1 MTTLSLPDAPVDRWL
16 EAARERRSR
25 RSFDG
30 SRVGEELLAALQESC
45 ERVRPAP
52 GARAVLAPS
61 VSEDLFRGIVG
72 SYGRITGASSAL
84 LFVGSADS
92 RQALPA
98 VGYTGEAIILEATAL
113 GLGTCWV
120 GGMFDGGLARTTA
133 GVADGEKVFSVSPVG
148 QPMQKVSNTERL
160 VYGMRRPK
168 PRRPVEHIAPDL
180 HDRGWPTWARP
191 GVESARIAPSASNRQ
206 PWRFR
211 AEGGAIVISFDGP
224 DTPIV
229 SKRLDCGIAMLHF
242 ELAVRAAGA
251 SGSWELLDHRSDVAR
266 FTLG

>member
-1 MTTLSLPDAPVDRWL
+1 MTTLSLPEAPVERWL

-30 SRVGEELLAALQESC
+30 SRVDGELLTALQESC
-45 ERVRPAP
+45 EQVRPAP
-52 GARAVLAPS
+52 AARAVLAPS
-61 VSEDLFRGIVG
+61 VSEDLFKGIVG
-72 SYGRITGASSAL
+72 SYGRVTGVSSAL

-92 RQALPA
+92 PQALPA

-120 GGMFDGGLARTTA
+120 GGFFSGSLARTAA
-133 GVADGEKVFSVSPVG
+133 GAADGEKVFAVSPVG
-148 QPMQKVSNTERL
+148 RPMQKVSSTERL
-160 VYGMRRPK
+160 VYGMRKPK
-168 PRRPVEHIAPDL
+168 PRRPAEYIAPEL
-180 HDRGWPTWARP
+180 HDRSWPTWARP
-191 GVESARIAPSASNRQ
+191 GVESARIAPSAYNRQ

-224 DTPIV
+224 EGPIV

-251 SGSWELLDHRSDVAR
+251 SGSWELLEHRADVAR